1 MINRLELVAFKR
13 FAHFEMSVHPL
24 TVLTGLNSSGKSTVV
39 QSLLLAHQASLSDG
53 PTVPLTAEPGLDLG
67 EEEDVLHE
75 AATGDLVEILLSDGL
90 DHRWSFRVGA
100 GRELPYLH
108 VDERPRVPPAPFG
121 TPAFTYLSA
130 ERLGPRTSHPTA
142 AVEHARATV
151 GEDGRFVA
159 HALAVNAQVQVPP
172 GRRHDAAAD
181 VITLPAQT
189 EAWLSSVVGPTQV
202 EAGLVPRTGIATLR
216 IRPRGSG
223 GRWLLPT
230 NTGFGISYT
239 LPVIVAGLL
248 MPTGGLLIVDAPEAH
263 LHASAQAAM
272 GGFLATIA
280 GSGVQVVV
288 ETHSEHVLNG
298 IRRAVAVNHVLP
310 CTDVGLVFFGNG
322 ETSFPVMD
330 AQGRLDHW
338 PPLFFDQLDTDLGVL
353 TRARR
358 G

>member
-13 FAHFEMSVHPL
+13 FAHFEMPMHPL
-24 TVLTGLNSSGKSTVV
+24 TVLTGLNGSGKSTVV

-67 EEEDVLHE
+67 EDQDVRNDQ
-75 AATGDLVEILLSDGL
+75 AAGEHIDVIVGNGQE
-90 DHRWSFRVGA
+90 HRWSFGA
-100 GRELPYLH
+100 DNGGDGLRYLH
-108 VDERPRVPPAPFG
+108 VNHRPATAPAPFG
-121 TPAFTYLSA
+121 TTAVTYLSA
-130 ERLGPRTSHPTA
+130 ERLGPRVVHPTS
-142 AVEHARATV
+142 AVEHSQASV
-151 GEDGRFVA
+151 GQDGRFVA
-159 HALAVNAQVQVPP
+159 YALAVNDRMQVDER
-172 GRRHDAAAD
+172 RRHPEAGA
-181 VITLPAQT
+181 VITLAAQT
-189 EAWLSSVVGPTQV
+189 EAWLSSVVGPTQIKSV
-202 EAGLVPRTGIATLR
+202 VVPDTGIATLR
-216 IRPRGSG
+216 IRPRGP

-230 NTGFGISYT
+230 NTGFGISYA

-248 MPTGGLLIVDAPEAH
+248 LPTDGLLIVDAPEAH

-272 GGFLATIA
+272 GAFLATIA
-280 GSGVQVVV
+280 GSGVQVVI

-310 CTDVGLVFFGNG
+310 CTEVGLVFFGDG

>member
-1 MINRLELVAFKR
+1 MIKSLELVAFKK
-13 FAHFEMSVHPL
+13 FAHFQMPMRSL
-24 TVLTGLNSSGKSTVV
+24 TVLTGLNGSGKSTIT
-39 QSLLLAHQASLSDG
+39 QSLLLAHQASLSKA

-75 AATGDLVEILLSDGL
+75 AATSDHVEINISDGF
-90 DHRWSFRVGA
+90 DHRWTFQVGA
-100 GRELPYLH
+100 GRELPHLYVLN
-108 VDERPRVPPAPFG
+108 RPAVPPAPFG
-121 TPAFTYLSA
+121 SSALTYLSA
-130 ERLGPRTSHPTA
+130 ERLGPRTSHQTV
-142 AVEHARATV
+142 AVEDARTAV

-159 HALAVNAQVQVPP
+159 HALAVNAQMQVSAA
-172 GRRHDAAAD
+172 RRHESAGN

-189 EAWLSSVVGPTQV
+189 EAWLSSVVGPTQI
-202 EAGLVPRTGIATLR
+202 ETALVPRTRVVTMHV
-216 IRPRGSG
+216 RPRGS

-248 MPTGGLLIVDAPEAH
+248 APKNGLLIVDAPEAH
-263 LHASAQAAM
+263 LHASAQASIGA
-272 GGFLATIA
+272 FLATIA

-298 IRRAVAVNHVLP
+298 IRRAVAINKVLP
-310 CTDVGLVFFGNG
+310 SAEVGLVFFGAEG
-322 ETSFPVMD
+322 ASFPTMD
-330 AQGRLDHW
+330 DQGRLDHW
-338 PPLFFDQLDTDLGVL
+338 PPLFFDQLDTDLGEL

>member
-1 MINRLELVAFKR
+1 MITRLELLAFKR
-13 FAHFEMSVHPL
+13 FAHFEMPMRPL
-24 TVLTGLNSSGKSTVV
+24 TVLTGLNGSGKSTVV

-53 PTVPLTAEPGLDLG
+53 NTVPLTAEPGLDLG
-67 EEEDVLHE
+67 QEEDVLHE
-75 AATGDLVEILLSDGL
+75 AATGDHVEILISDGL
-90 DHRWSFRVGA
+90 DHRWVFRVGA

-108 VDERPRVPPAPFG
+108 VEVLPEAPPLPLG
-121 TPAFTYLSA
+121 TPGMIYLSA
-130 ERLGPRTSHPTA
+130 ERLGPRTSHPTV

-151 GEDGRFVA
+151 GEDGRFTA
-159 HALAVNAQVQVPP
+159 HALAVNAQMQVEP
-172 GRRHDAAAD
+172 GRRHQTAGN

-189 EAWLSSVVGPTQV
+189 EAWLSSVVGPTQIQT
-202 EAGLVPRTGIATLR
+202 GLVPRTGIATLHV
-216 IRPRGSG
+216 RPRGSG

-248 MPTGGLLIVDAPEAH
+248 MSPGGLLIVDAPEAH

-272 GGFLATIA
+272 GVFLATIA

-298 IRRAVAVNHVLP
+298 IRRAVAVNQALP
-310 CTDVGLVFFGNG
+310 CTDVGLVFFGHG
-322 ETSFPVMD
+322 ETSFPAMD

-353 TRARR
+353 TRIRR
-358 G
+358 S

>member
-13 FAHFEMSVHPL
+13 FAHFEMPMRPL
-24 TVLTGLNSSGKSTVV
+24 TVLTGLNGSGKSTVV

-67 EEEDVLHE
+67 QEEDVLHE
-75 AATGDLVEILLSDGL
+75 AATGDLVEILVNDGQN
-90 DHRWSFRVGA
+90 HRWAFRVGA
-100 GRELPYLH
+100 GLELPYLQ
-108 VDERPRVPPAPFG
+108 VDDRPRLAPAPFG
-121 TPAFTYLSA
+121 TSALTYLSA
-130 ERLGPRTSHPTA
+130 ERLGPRTSHPTVA
-142 AVEHARATV
+142 IEHARATV

-159 HALAVNAQVQVPP
+159 HALAVNAQTHVAP
-172 GRRHDAAAD
+172 GRRHKSAGD

-189 EAWLSSVVGPTQV
+189 EAWLSSVVGPTQI
-202 EAGLVPRTGIATLR
+202 ETALVPRTGIVTLH

-230 NTGFGISYT
+230 NTGFGVSYT

-248 MPTGGLLIVDAPEAH
+248 MPVDGLLIVDAPEAH

-272 GGFLATIA
+272 GTFLATIA
-280 GSGVQVVV
+280 GSGVQVIV

-298 IRRAVAVNHVLP
+298 IRRAVAIDDVLP
-310 CTDVGLVFFGNG
+310 CTDVGLVFFGDG
-322 ETSFPVMD
+322 EATFPVMD

-338 PPLFFDQLDTDLGVL
+338 PPLFFDQLDTDLGIL

>member
-13 FAHFEMSVHPL
+13 FAHFEMPMRPL
-24 TVLTGLNSSGKSTVV
+24 TVLTGLNGSGKSTVV

-67 EEEDVLHE
+67 QEEDVLHE
-75 AATGDLVEILLSDGL
+75 AATGDLVEILVSDGL
-90 DHRWSFRVGA
+90 DHRWTFRVGA
-100 GRELPYLH
+100 GRELPYLQV
-108 VDERPRVPPAPFG
+108 VDRPPVPPAPFG
-121 TPAFTYLSA
+121 TTAFIYLSA
-130 ERLGPRTSHPTA
+130 ERLGPRTSHQTV

-159 HALAVNAQVQVPP
+159 HALAVNAQMHVPQ
-172 GRRHDAAAD
+172 GRRHESAGN

-189 EAWLSSVVGPTQV
+189 EAWLSSVVGPTQI
-202 EAGLVPRTGIATLR
+202 ETALVPRTGIVTLHV
-216 IRPRGSG
+216 RPRGS

-248 MPTGGLLIVDAPEAH
+248 MPVGGLLIVDAPEAH

-272 GGFLATIA
+272 GAFLANIA

-298 IRRAVAVNHVLP
+298 IRRAVAVNNVLP
-310 CTDVGLVFFGNG
+310 CTDVGLTFFGDG
-322 ETSFPVMD
+322 ETSFPIMD